1 MRKQSFQRRDA
12 TGHLEPKYAADL
24 RSRIRQSAPPPED
37 VAFLARAKSLDPLAE
52 AMGEEFLATATTGE
66 AVAVEEL
73 NQIVP
78 EDDGGP
84 FVTTPARKEFA
95 RGRDASNPRGSTRE
109 PFPTARGSD
118 GEED

>member
-1 MRKQSFQRRDA
+1 MRKPSFQRRDA

-24 RSRIRQSAPPPED
+24 RSRIRRTTPPKD

-66 AVAVEEL
+66 AMAVEEL

-78 EDDGGP
+78 EDEGGP

-109 PFPTARGSD
+109 PFPRALATD
-118 GEED
+118 DDDQD